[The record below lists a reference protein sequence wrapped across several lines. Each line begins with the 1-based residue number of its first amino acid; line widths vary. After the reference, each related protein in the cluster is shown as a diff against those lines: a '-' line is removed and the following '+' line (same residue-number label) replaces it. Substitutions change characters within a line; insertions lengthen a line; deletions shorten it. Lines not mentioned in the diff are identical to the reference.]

1 MILSEIAEFVIDNYP
16 DSCIAHN
23 HKVIKGCRDGW
34 YEESLIDPLLSFYMY
49 EKMDLCGCGIPEQT
63 YEIIRLYLHIR
74 KDWFTKDMLYE
85 EVLER
90 YKNDL
95 HIDTQDSLQAG
106 LLQFLAYVLDSHDF
120 TEHGGSIG
128 GCWLTEDGE
137 RLLKVLDEWHKRESQ
152 ET

>member
-90 YKNDL
+90 YKMIFTLTHKTRYRPVCYNF
-95 HIDTQDSLQAG
+95 
-106 LLQFLAYVLDSHDF
+106 LLMY
-120 TEHGGSIG
+120 
-128 GCWLTEDGE
+128 
-137 RLLKVLDEWHKRESQ
+137 
-152 ET
+152 